1 VYTRYWLHNKGPA
14 PMGNELVS
22 VHAGPGAIDLADADG
37 PIPVQVT
44 VSATR
49 AAAGT
54 VELIVPS
61 CAQCEEPGDL
71 RYDLAAGDYKRFDVL
86 LRPRD
91 GAAPGIYHLRAR
103 ITDEL
108 GQTLE
113 DVVTVRAG
121 DAGDLLCFPGQP
133 TPTDLPYEL
142 DVRLAA
148 SALAVTPGGS
158 ATLRVLLIA
167 SSRDEITGEAQLIS
181 PYGTWDLVGPW
192 AQGFTVPPGGQTT
205 LAYDVR
211 VPAHTRRMDA
221 WALVKVMASG
231 RAYYTAPVSLA
242 VGRPDNPPDQ
252 PT

>member
-1 VYTRYWLHNKGPA
+1 
-14 PMGNELVS
+14 
-22 VHAGPGAIDLADADG
+22 VHDGPGAIDLAG
-37 PIPVQVT
+37 PGPVSVQVT

-49 AAAGT
+49 AAVGT

-61 CAQCEEPGDL
+61 CARCEEPGDL
-71 RYDLAAGDYKRFDVL
+71 RYDLAAGDYKRFDVP

-103 ITDEL
+103 ITDEF

-121 DAGDLLCFPGQP
+121 DAGDVP
-133 TPTDLPYEL
+133 DEL
-142 DVRLAA
+142 DVRLDAP
-148 SALAVTPGGS
+148 SLAVTPAGS
-158 ATLRVLLIA
+158 ATLRVLLTA
-167 SSRDEITGEAQLIS
+167 DSQDEITGEAQLIS

-192 AQGFTVPPGGQTT
+192 AQGFTVSPGGQAT

-211 VPAHTRRMDA
+211 VPAHTRPMDT

-242 VGRPDNPPDQ
+242 VGRPDSPPDQ